1 MTPINGIAIPPS
13 LARGLE
19 SLKGIEGFEGLGFK
33 TGSLGGATPGSVA
46 PGKGTQDAAP
56 SFKEFMLD
64 AIDQVNSMQTDAD
77 HAVEQLATGEDV
89 NAAEVLTA
97 VQKADLSFRMMMQIR
112 NKLMQAYQE
121 IKEIRI

>member
-1 MTPINGIAIPPS
+1 MTPINGISIPPS

-19 SLKGIEGFEGLGFK
+19 NLKGIEGFEGIEAF
-33 TGSLGGATPGSVA
+33 SSP
-46 PGKGTQDAAP
+46 QDASP

-64 AIDQVNSMQTDAD
+64 ALDHVNTMQHDAD
-77 HAVEQLATGEDV
+77 HAVEQLATGEEV

-97 VQKADLSFRMMMQIR
+97 VQKADLSFRVMMQIR
-112 NKLMQAYQE
+112 NKLIQAYQE

>member
-1 MTPINGIAIPPS
+1 MTPINGFSIPPS

-19 SLKGIEGFEGLGFK
+19 SLKGIEGFEGIEALN
-33 TGSLGGATPGSVA
+33 SPQEAS
-46 PGKGTQDAAP
+46 P

-64 AIDQVNSMQTDAD
+64 ALDHVNSMQHDAD

-112 NKLMQAYQE
+112 NKLIQAYQE

>member
-1 MTPINGIAIPPS
+1 MNGISIPPA

-19 SLKGIEGFEGLGFK
+19 SLKGIEGFEGIEALN
-33 TGSLGGATPGSVA
+33 ATQETS
-46 PGKGTQDAAP
+46 P

-64 AIDQVNSMQTDAD
+64 ALDHVNSMQHDAD
-77 HAVEQLATGEDV
+77 HAFEQLATGEDV

-112 NKLMQAYQE
+112 NKLIQAYQE

>member
-1 MTPINGIAIPPS
+1 MTPINGISIPPS

-19 SLKGIEGFEGLGFK
+19 SLRGIEGFEGIGNL
-33 TGSLGGATPGSVA
+33 SELENVNSSQESA
-46 PGKGTQDAAP
+46 PA
-56 SFKEFMLD
+56 FKEFLLD
-64 AIDQVNSMQTDAD
+64 ALDHVNSMQHDAD